1 MLRKFAPCFSLSL
14 LLLCLGISI
23 FAVGDANAATC
34 GAESCIGKDSCK
46 SSEIGDSCPSG
57 AGTFC
62 LITCNGEDSCQDGT
76 FTAASESGH
85 IVCDGKAAC
94 KAAQISLG
102 GGADTSQ
109 WQVSCLGGDDV
120 CADLSLGGVSE
131 CNGGSCTG
139 PVCPVLSVEFG
150 AEADTYIEEKNP
162 SSVHSTKGELKI
174 KTKSNDDKRSLL
186 RFDLSNVPEDALFS
200 SVELVFNVVK
210 DESGHTV
217 EIYRLTEAFALPT
230 TSWVNRSSSESWA
243 TSGGS
248 YDTSI
253 LGSFSATSDGIVRV
267 SSTALT
273 SLINGWLDG
282 SIPNHGI
289 VLISDGNTNR
299 EAKLSSSESNL
310 PPVIY
315 GEYEIDLCAGVL
327 CTASSDCHEAGVC
340 DPATGLCSDPFAP
353 VGTSCGDSST
363 GECNAA
369 DSCDGSGACLD
380 NFADSGSLCGD
391 AGDECTNA
399 DACNAT
405 GACVDNGFV
414 DAGTSCG
421 DSSTGECNAADSCDG
436 SGACLDNFAD
446 SGSLCGDAGDEC
458 TNADACNATGACVDN
473 GFVDAGTSCGDSS
486 TGECN
491 AADSCDGSGACLDNF
506 ADSGSSCGDST
517 AEECNAVDSCD
528 GSGACLDNFA
538 DAGSSCGDSTAEEC
552 NAADSCDG
560 SGACLDNFANVGS
573 SCGDTGDECTNADAC
588 DASGSCIDNGFMAAG
603 TSCGDSEDTT
613 CTSPDSCDGTG
624 TCAPNH
630 SADGTTCRP
639 SAYSCDATE
648 TCSSGSCGD
657 DLEEPDGTVCNDEN
671 PLTEGELCTVG
682 VCGCP
687 AEGCQFNCGDGSE
700 DALEEC
706 DDGNNIDGDG
716 CSSLCT
722 VEARCGDSSINS
734 DEETCDDGNTEDGDG
749 CSGRC
754 EIEEVQSKDQQK
766 CIAAVQS
773 TTVRLAVAQFKEN
786 ARCLKSAPRSNWGFA
801 DMDQCTTS
809 DDRRKIAKAAD
820 KITEAQDGP
829 ANDPSKSKCTDLPGY
844 AYADDAEIIPV
855 AISQAGRFFAAVVGE
870 DFDSVVQ
877 DADDPGYRTKAACQ
891 TNLVGAAQKIL
902 QLQLKMFE
910 SCSRKTLRNRKSL
923 ALTGADIEPCMDE
936 IVQDPKAKVA
946 KAASKFV
953 EKFEDKCAYFNIELD
968 DVLGNSLAL
977 AEASA
982 DEVANRLVEEG
993 RCTTCRI
1000 FNTASQLWLDCDDVD
1015 DGVLND
1021 SCTPD

>member
-380 NFADSGSLCGD
+380 NFA
-391 AGDECTNA
+391 
-399 DACNAT
+399 
-405 GACVDNGFV
+405 
-414 DAGTSCG
+414 
-421 DSSTGECNAADSCDG
+421 
-436 SGACLDNFAD
+436 
-446 SGSLCGDAGDEC
+446 
-458 TNADACNATGACVDN
+458 
-473 GFVDAGTSCGDSS
+473 
-486 TGECN
+486 
-491 AADSCDGSGACLDNF
+491 
-506 ADSGSSCGDST
+506 
-517 AEECNAVDSCD
+517 
-528 GSGACLDNFA
+528 
-538 DAGSSCGDSTAEEC
+538 
-552 NAADSCDG
+552 
-560 SGACLDNFANVGS
+560 NVGS

-786 ARCLKSAPRSNWGFA
+786 ERCLKSAPRSNWGFA